1 MIATKKM
8 LVLLIGVALS
18 GCASLQTVQPVA
30 EKNYKNADALNSN
43 LQSFLGADEA
53 FFQAVIEI
61 QVIEAYK
68 DVIKAVQ
75 ANDNPRSGDMN
86 KIADYYTTESNKL
99 KVAVNVLSEESR
111 SIEIARYQT
120 ERPLS
125 AAVAFGD
132 MLPMMAASKWMGF
145 DAIYRQSAAGANK
158 FTMMRKHF
166 KDLPI
171 LEQKDLAAADLL
183 QAYADRKA
191 ALLQQGA
198 LAREMAVRLLE
209 GTQANTDTSG
219 LLQAAMQNDQVA
231 RGFDEYVLKKT
242 GSPERQKAAVD
253 LLKALFIKH

>member
-1 MIATKKM
+1 MIATKNL

-18 GCASLQTVQPVA
+18 GCASLQTAQPVV
-30 EKNYKNADALNSN
+30 EKNYKNAEALNGN
-43 LQSFLGADEA
+43 LQSFLSADEA
-53 FFQAVIEI
+53 FFQAVIEV

-68 DVIKAVQ
+68 EVIKAVQ
-75 ANDNPRSGDMN
+75 ANDNPHSGDMS
-86 KIADYYTTESNKL
+86 KIADYYTAEASKL
-99 KVAVNVLSEESR
+99 KESVKALSDESR
-111 SIEIARYQT
+111 SIEIARYQL
-120 ERPLS
+120 ERPLT

-132 MLPMMAASKWMGF
+132 MLPMVAAAKWVGF
-145 DAIYRQSAAGANK
+145 DAIHRQFPAGAHK
-158 FTMMRKHF
+158 FSLMRKHF
-166 KDLPI
+166 KDLPV

-209 GTQANTDTSG
+209 GTRINTDSSE
-219 LLQAAMQNDQVA
+219 LLQTAMQNEQIA

-253 LLKALFIKH
+253 LLKALFIKR